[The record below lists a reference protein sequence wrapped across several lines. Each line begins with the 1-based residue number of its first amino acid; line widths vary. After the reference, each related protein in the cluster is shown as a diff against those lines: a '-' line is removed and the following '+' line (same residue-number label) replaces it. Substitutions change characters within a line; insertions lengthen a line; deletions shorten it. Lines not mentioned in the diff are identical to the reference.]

1 MTMPIIKHILF
12 PFDFSE
18 QGAHATPFVKAIA
31 SRFEARLT
39 LLSVLPPVWDLPT
52 VDGPIVT
59 SDQEMEGHLKSR
71 LDQALT
77 KELDGIPVQRETT
90 SGDPGFKIAEFAHDH
105 GVDLIMMATHGG
117 GLFRSMLIGSVT
129 A

>member
-18 QGAHATPFVKAIA
+18 QGAHATPFVKSVA

-39 LLSVLPPVWDLPT
+39 LLSVLPPVWDFPT
-52 VDGPIVT
+52 SGATIVT
-59 SDQEMEGHLKSR
+59 SDHEMEGNLRSR

-90 SGDPGFKIAEFAHDH
+90 SGDPGFKIA
-105 GVDLIMMATHGG
+105 
-117 GLFRSMLIGSVT
+117 
-129 A
+129 